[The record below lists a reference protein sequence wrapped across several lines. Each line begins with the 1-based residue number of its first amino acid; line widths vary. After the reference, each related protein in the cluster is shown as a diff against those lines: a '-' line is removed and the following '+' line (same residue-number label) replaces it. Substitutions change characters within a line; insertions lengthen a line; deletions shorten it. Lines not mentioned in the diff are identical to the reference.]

1 MYTTTKVQII
11 EFIRKNGHAQ
21 VKELVQLLG
30 ITPAAV
36 HRSLNKLVAE
46 NLILKKGS
54 PPKVFYYLRKETG
67 STANPLISD
76 NQRQTLDQFYS
87 YITPTGKIEIGV
99 DGFLLW
105 MKNTKNLQ
113 NPEKCIQ
120 DYIKILNESE
130 NHKNKTFQ
138 MIDATAR
145 FNEIFGLTYLDRV
158 YYHDF
163 YSLIKFGKTKMGQ
176 FLLNGK
182 QSQNK
187 KMIKLISDQIQSG
200 IQKLVIAE
208 KIDAIAW
215 APHSIPRK
223 IPFLKELE
231 RNLNFTLP
239 KIEIVKVYTGEI
251 PIAQKSLSKIEER
264 IQNARETMVVVPR
277 EIKAKKVL
285 LIDDAV
291 GSGATLNEIAGKL
304 KSKGAQKVIG
314 FAIVGSYKGFEVIK
328 EV

>member
-1 MYTTTKVQII
+1 M
-11 EFIRKNGHAQ
+11 
-21 VKELVQLLG
+21 G

-36 HRSLNKLVAE
+36 HRSLNKLIAE
-46 NLILKKGS
+46 NLIQKKGT
-54 PPKVFYYLRKETG
+54 PPRVFYYLSLEKKLL
-67 STANPLISD
+67 STPTLSDEQRRILDHSYAYIS
-76 NQRQTLDQFYS
+76 
-87 YITPTGKIEIGV
+87 PTGKIEMGLG
-99 DGFLLW
+99 GFILW
-105 MKNTKNLQ
+105 MNNTRNMQK
-113 NPEKCIQ
+113 PEKCVQ
-120 DYIKILNESE
+120 DYIEILNEAESYK
-130 NHKNKTFQ
+130 KNKLHL
-138 MIDATAR
+138 IDATGR
-145 FNEIFGLTYLDRV
+145 FEEIFSQSNLDRV
-158 YYHDF
+158 FYHEF

-187 KMIKLISDQIQSG
+187 QMIKKISDLIAPSL
-200 IQKLVIAE
+200 QKLIQFE
-208 KIDAIAW
+208 KIDGIAW
-215 APHSIPRK
+215 VPHSIPRK
-223 IPFLKELE
+223 IPFLKVLE
-231 RNLNFTLP
+231 SNLSLNLP
-239 KIEIVKVYTGEI
+239 KIEIVKVNSGDI

-304 KSKGAQKVIG
+304 KAKGAQKVIG